1 VIELTKEQTMLQKT
15 TREIA
20 RDKIAPLAAE
30 MDREQKFP
38 TEILDI
44 FDQYGYLAMMLP
56 EEYGGFQADTVSM
69 CLVIEEL
76 AKVCAS
82 TAVTLTGHITGSVAF
97 LRSASENQQKQFFTG
112 KKRTKLFAISISE
125 PEAGSDVSGI
135 KTEARLQE
143 NEYIV
148 NGVKCFV
155 TNGGIADLYIV
166 FIRTSEDRKKGIS
179 TFVVENNTPG
189 FFIGKKE
196 DKMGLRGSNTTDLIF
211 QDARIPRNNI
221 LGNGTEGFETVMRT
235 MDKMRVIVGALAL
248 GIAEGA
254 LKFALSYVK
263 KREQFGKSI
272 SQFQGIRFMLA
283 EMATRIEASR
293 LLIHRAARMVDL
305 GMDNVSMY
313 SSMAKFYASDV
324 AMYVTTDAVQ
334 LMGGYGYMKD
344 YPVERMMRDAKVT
357 QIFEGTNQIQRLV
370 IARQLLSKNY
380 L

>member
-1 VIELTKEQTMLQKT
+1 MIELTKEQTMLQKT

-20 RDKIAPLAAE
+20 RDKIAPLASD

-38 TEILDI
+38 PELLDM
-44 FDQYGYLAMMLP
+44 FNKYGYLTMMLP
-56 EEYGGFQADTVSM
+56 EDYGGFNADTVSM

-97 LRSASENQQKQFFTG
+97 LRSSTEDQKQKFLTG
-112 KKRTKLFAISISE
+112 KGRAKIFAISISE
-125 PEAGSDVSGI
+125 PEAGSDVSSI
-135 KTEARLQE
+135 KTEAFLDG
-143 NEYIV
+143 NDYIV
-148 NGVKCFV
+148 NGLKCFV
-155 TNGGIADLYIV
+155 TNGGMADLYIV
-166 FIRTSEDRKKGIS
+166 FIRTSDDKRKGIS
-179 TFVVENNTPG
+179 TFLVHKDTPG
-189 FFIGKKE
+189 FKIGKKE

-211 QDARIPRNNI
+211 QDARIPQGNI
-221 LGNGTEGFETVMRT
+221 LGAGSEGFEVVMRT

-254 LKFALSYVK
+254 LKFALNYVK

-272 SQFQGIRFMLA
+272 SNFQGIRFMLA
-283 EMATRIEASR
+283 DMATRVEASR
-293 LLIHRAARMVDL
+293 LLIHRAAKMVDM
-305 GMDNVSMY
+305 GVENVSMY
-313 SSMAKFYASDV
+313 SSMAKYYASDI
-324 AMYVTTDAVQ
+324 AMYVTTNAVQ

-370 IARQLLSKNY
+370 IAKQMLSRNY